1 MQPDLRGFE
10 YAVEPLRQQ
19 RRWHVERVLAEL
31 GRLQHDISQAQ
42 EVVRRFC
49 IEYEGHARAIA
60 ETIHQRF
67 DIDTHRRGLYWLAA
81 LRSQILE
88 SESRLDM
95 LQQKKVEMQQA
106 FVLAQQ
112 KLDVMERHRDE
123 SIADYAQAQN
133 GRLLAQADQD
143 WMARQGRREEGG
155 GV

>member
-10 YAVEPLRQQ
+10 YAMEPLRKQ
-19 RRWHVERVLAEL
+19 RQWRMERVLAEL

-42 EVVRRFC
+42 AALKRLC

-60 ETIHQRF
+60 ETVLQRF
-67 DIDTHRRGLYWLAA
+67 DIDTHRRGLNWLVA
-81 LRSQILE
+81 LRTQILE
-88 SESRLDM
+88 SESRLDT
-95 LQQKKVEMQQA
+95 LQQKKLEMRQA

-123 SIADYAQAQN
+123 SIADYAQVRN

-143 WMARQGRREEGG
+143 WLARQGRREEGG
-155 GV
+155 AV